1 MREYSNSIKQISNIP
16 LDVHLM
22 VENVKEFID
31 EYIGID
37 PNIITFHIEA
47 TKSKEEV
54 MKLINY
60 IKENNIKVRTFS
72 KT

>member
-1 MREYSNSIKQISNIP
+1 
-16 LDVHLM
+16 M